1 MARTISKR
9 LICCLVTGLAG
20 SVLFWCTAAWS
31 QSSPTL
37 TEALAQARESKLPEP
52 VIIQALTKA
61 LEADFDRSEAARTL
75 FVLAEAQRMDFDLA
89 PFQDRIAEG
98 IAKRIE
104 SVRIAAA
111 LEERLQR
118 QILVSERLKQG
129 RDDEDTAYQ
138 TAVASL
144 ADGLEM
150 GLTPQELD
158 TLLQRGGDAP
168 LAMTVV
174 AAEMWALMKQL
185 TVAPSLT
192 EQIIFEGLALRALA
206 PAWRHF
212 PQVLVIARQ
221 KGVSDEDAVAQ
232 ALESLKTGGAPSDL
246 LTGLGFTGR
255 DLKTGPMTND

>member
-9 LICCLVTGLAG
+9 LICCLMTGLAG

-31 QSSPTL
+31 QGSPTL

-52 VIIQALTKA
+52 VIIQALTNA

-75 FVLAEAQRMDFDLA
+75 LVLAEAQRMDFDLA
-89 PFQDRIAEG
+89 SF
-98 IAKRIE
+98 
-104 SVRIAAA
+104 
-111 LEERLQR
+111 
-118 QILVSERLKQG
+118 LVSERLKQG

-185 TVAPSLT
+185 EVAPPLT
-192 EQIIFEGLALRALA
+192 EQIIFEGLAQRSLA

-232 ALESLKTGGAPSDL
+232 ALESLRTGGAPSDL
-246 LTGLGFTGR
+246 LAGLGFTGR
-255 DLKTGPMTND
+255 DLKTGPMMND

>member
-1 MARTISKR
+1 M
-9 LICCLVTGLAG
+9 TGLAG

-31 QSSPTL
+31 QGSPTL

-52 VIIQALTKA
+52 VIIQALTNA

-75 FVLAEAQRMDFDLA
+75 LVLAEAQRMDFDLA
-89 PFQDRIAEG
+89 SFQERIAEG
-98 IAKRIE
+98 IAKRIAGA
-104 SVRIAAA
+104 RIAAA

-118 QILVSERLKQG
+118 QILVSERLKHARVAEG
-129 RDDEDTAYQ
+129 AAYQ
-138 TAVASL
+138 AAVASL

-150 GLTPQELD
+150 GLAPQELD
-158 TLLQRGGDAP
+158 TLLQRSGDAP

-185 TVAPSLT
+185 EVAPPLT
-192 EQIIFEGLALRALA
+192 DHLISEGLARRTLD

-232 ALESLKTGGAPSDL
+232 ALESLRTGGAPSDL
-246 LTGLGFTGR
+246 LAGLGFTGR
-255 DLKTGPMTND
+255 DLKTGPMMND